1 MYDWMDTPIPR
12 EGSLVVVEPRHSS
25 DRSHQDSGGH
35 FQGSRQ
41 GRGSVQ
47 VVVGGGGVARRRR
60 LCLVD
65 MTYSRGQPLF
75 KYLNYQVLNQAPMVG
90 PSTNCCVFTYHVIN
104 ALLCIIFSA
113 LCSSRR
119 ALCNSTNIYSNYQ
132 MLCKHMGGHTH
143 IMVHY

>member
-41 GRGSVQ
+41 GRGGVL
-47 VVVGGGGVARRRR
+47 VEVGGGGVAWRR

-65 MTYSRGQPLF
+65 RTYIRGQPLF
-75 KYLNYQVLNQAPMVG
+75 KYLNYQVLN
-90 PSTNCCVFTYHVIN
+90 
-104 ALLCIIFSA
+104 
-113 LCSSRR
+113 
-119 ALCNSTNIYSNYQ
+119 
-132 MLCKHMGGHTH
+132 
-143 IMVHY
+143 